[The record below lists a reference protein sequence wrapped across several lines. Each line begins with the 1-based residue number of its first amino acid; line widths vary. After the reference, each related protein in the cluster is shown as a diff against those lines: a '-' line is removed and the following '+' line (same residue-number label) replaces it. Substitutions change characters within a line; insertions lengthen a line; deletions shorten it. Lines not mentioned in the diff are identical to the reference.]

1 MKVQA
6 INKAGNVIVDFES
19 FESINLATNQA
30 IDWALK
36 EDSFFAIYVDG
47 KLNCY
52 SQSSDNFAFPKTI

>member
-52 SQSSDNFAFPKTI
+52 SQSSDNFSFPKTI